1 MTILETLASLLPTQR
16 LSVMDLVEQAGIDV
30 TAWRTTAEGRPVK
43 NPKANPSYCYD
54 WAFGSENEGFLV
66 CIWHGSLKLLDFPS
80 GQTIVYNEN
89 FRDLALGL
97 DRKAIDRTQPSEER
111 NRARSQ
117 AFRARAFDRAL
128 QLSFRRAVPVR
139 VIVLEGDRRQ
149 REELGKAS
157 STVDARKLDAENWFM
172 HAYDND
178 TGNVLLV
185 RGLPLSPAQVTTA
198 DVETSVAVS
207 TEKALQEPDAL
218 GFLGGIKDTPAAS
231 VYVDQFSVPATTIR
245 EATVLVRDRSAA
257 VRDAVLRR
265 AEGLCELCN
274 EPGFVTAAGSVYL
287 ETHHVVPLADN
298 GLDHPSNVVAICP
311 QDHRR
316 AHYAAERDEIA
327 IRLTEILDSKG
338 DSLGHQRH
346 DN

>member
-1 MTILETLASLLPTQR
+1 MTVLETLASLLPTQR

-30 TAWRTTAEGRPVK
+30 TPWHTTAEGRPVK
-43 NPKANPSYCYD
+43 NPKANPSFCYD
-54 WAFGSENEGFLV
+54 WAFGSEKEGFLV

-80 GQTIVYNEN
+80 GQAIVYNEN

-117 AFRARAFDRAL
+117 AHRARAFDRAL
-128 QLSFRRAVPVR
+128 QLSFRRAMPVR

-157 STVDARKLDAENWFM
+157 STVDARKLDTENWFM

-185 RGLPLSPAQVTTA
+185 RGVVLAS
-198 DVETSVAVS
+198 VE
-207 TEKALQEPDAL
+207 L
-218 GFLGGIKDTPAAS
+218 PAAEGEVDAPLKTPDQAS
-231 VYVDQFSVPATTIR
+231 PELDRSKYVDQLSVPAPPTMR
-245 EATVLVRDRSAA
+245 EATVLLRDRSAA
-257 VRDAVLRR
+257 VREAVLIR
-265 AEGLCELCN
+265 AGGLCELCN
-274 EPGFVTAAGSVYL
+274 EPGFVTAAGSIYL
-287 ETHHVVPLADN
+287 ETHHVVPLADS
-298 GLDHPSNVVAICP
+298 GPDHPSNVVAICP

-327 IRLTEILDSKG
+327 IRLTAILDSKG
-338 DSLGHQRH
+338 ATMAHQSYAT
-346 DN
+346 

>member
-1 MTILETLASLLPTQR
+1 MTVLETLASLLPTQR

-30 TAWRTTAEGRPVK
+30 TPWHTTAEGRPVK
-43 NPKANPSYCYD
+43 NPRANPSYCYD
-54 WAFGSENEGFLV
+54 WAFGSKKEGFLV

-80 GQTIVYNEN
+80 GQAIVYNEN

-117 AFRARAFDRAL
+117 AHRARAFDRAL
-128 QLSFRRAVPVR
+128 QLSFRRAMPVR

-157 STVDARKLDAENWFM
+157 STVDARKLDTENWFM

-185 RGLPLSPAQVTTA
+185 RGVVLAS
-198 DVETSVAVS
+198 VE
-207 TEKALQEPDAL
+207 L
-218 GFLGGIKDTPAAS
+218 PAAEGDVDAPLKTPDQAS
-231 VYVDQFSVPATTIR
+231 PELDRSKYVDQFSVPAPPTMR
-245 EATVLVRDRSAA
+245 EATVLLRDRSAA
-257 VRDAVLRR
+257 VREAVLIR
-265 AEGLCELCN
+265 AGGLCELCN
-274 EPGFVTAAGSVYL
+274 EPGFVTAAGSIYL
-287 ETHHVVPLADN
+287 ETHHVVPLADS
-298 GLDHPSNVVAICP
+298 GPDHPSNVVAICP

-327 IRLTEILDSKG
+327 IRLTAILDSKG
-338 DSLGHQRH
+338 ATMAHQSYAT
-346 DN
+346 

>member
-1 MTILETLASLLPTQR
+1 MSDLETLASLLPTQR

-30 TAWRTTAEGRPVK
+30 TPWHTTAEGRPVK
-43 NPKANPSYCYD
+43 NPRANPSYCYD
-54 WAFGSENEGFLV
+54 WAFGSKKEGFLV

-80 GQTIVYNEN
+80 GQAIVYNEN

-117 AFRARAFDRAL
+117 AHRARAFDRAL
-128 QLSFRRAVPVR
+128 QLSFRRAMPVR

-157 STVDARKLDAENWFM
+157 STVDARKLDTENWFM

-185 RGLPLSPAQVTTA
+185 RGVVLAS
-198 DVETSVAVS
+198 VE
-207 TEKALQEPDAL
+207 L
-218 GFLGGIKDTPAAS
+218 PAAEGDVDAPLKTPDQAS
-231 VYVDQFSVPATTIR
+231 PELDRSKYVDQFSVPAPPTMR
-245 EATVLVRDRSAA
+245 EATVLLRDRSAA
-257 VRDAVLRR
+257 VREAVLIR
-265 AEGLCELCN
+265 AGGLCELCN
-274 EPGFVTAAGSVYL
+274 EPGFVTAAGSIYL
-287 ETHHVVPLADN
+287 ETHHVVPLADS
-298 GLDHPSNVVAICP
+298 GPDHPSNVVAICP

-327 IRLTEILDSKG
+327 IRLTAILDSKG
-338 DSLGHQRH
+338 ATMAHQSYAT
-346 DN
+346 

>member
-1 MTILETLASLLPTQR
+1 MSDLETLASLLPTQR

-30 TAWRTTAEGRPVK
+30 TPWHTTAEGRPVK

-54 WAFGSENEGFLV
+54 WAFGSEKEGFLV

-80 GQTIVYNEN
+80 GQVIVYNEN

-117 AFRARAFDRAL
+117 AHRARAFDRAL
-128 QLSFRRAVPVR
+128 QLSFRRAMPVR

-185 RGLPLSPAQVTTA
+185 RGVVLAS
-198 DVETSVAVS
+198 VE
-207 TEKALQEPDAL
+207 L
-218 GFLGGIKDTPAAS
+218 PAAEGDVDAPLKTPDQAS
-231 VYVDQFSVPATTIR
+231 PELVRSKYVDQFSAPTPPTLR
-245 EATVLVRDRSAA
+245 EATVLLRDRSAA
-257 VRDAVLRR
+257 VREAVLMR
-265 AEGLCELCN
+265 AGGLCELCN
-274 EPGFVTAAGSVYL
+274 EPGFVTAAGSIYL

-298 GLDHPSNVVAICP
+298 GPDHPSNVVAICP

-327 IRLTEILDSKG
+327 VELTAILDSKVAKRA
-338 DSLGHQRH
+338 Q
-346 DN
+346 

>member
-1 MTILETLASLLPTQR
+1 MSVLETLASLLPTER

-30 TAWRTTAEGRPVK
+30 TPWHTTADGRPVK
-43 NPKANPSYCYD
+43 NPRANPSYCYD

-66 CIWHGSLKLLDFPS
+66 CIWHGSLKLLDLPS

-89 FRDLALGL
+89 FRELALAL

-117 AFRARAFDRAL
+117 AHRARAFDRAL
-128 QLSFRRAVPVR
+128 QLSFRRAMPVK

-157 STVDARKLDAENWFM
+157 STVDARKLDTENWFM

-185 RGLPLSPAQVTTA
+185 RGVVLAS
-198 DVETSVAVS
+198 VE
-207 TEKALQEPDAL
+207 L
-218 GFLGGIKDTPAAS
+218 PAAEGDVDAPLKTPDQAS
-231 VYVDQFSVPATTIR
+231 SELVRSKYVDQFSAPAPPTMR
-245 EATVLVRDRSAA
+245 EATVLLRDRSAA
-257 VRDAVLRR
+257 VREAVLIR
-265 AEGLCELCN
+265 AGGLCELCN
-274 EPGFVTAAGSVYL
+274 EPGFVTAAGSIYL
-287 ETHHVVPLADN
+287 ETHHVVPLAEN
-298 GLDHPSNVVAICP
+298 GPDHPSNVVAICP

-316 AHYAAERDEIA
+316 AHFAAERDEIA
-327 IRLTEILDSKG
+327 IRLSAILDSKG
-338 DSLGHQRH
+338 ATLVHQSYAT
-346 DN
+346 

>member
-1 MTILETLASLLPTQR
+1 MSDLETLASLLPTQR

-30 TAWRTTAEGRPVK
+30 TPWHTTAEGRPVK
-43 NPKANPSYCYD
+43 NPKANPSFCYD
-54 WAFGSENEGFLV
+54 WAFGSEKEGFLV

-80 GQTIVYNEN
+80 GQAIVYNEN

-117 AFRARAFDRAL
+117 AHRARAFDRAL
-128 QLSFRRAVPVR
+128 QLSFRRAMPVR

-157 STVDARKLDAENWFM
+157 STVDARKLDTENWFM

-185 RGLPLSPAQVTTA
+185 RGVVLAS
-198 DVETSVAVS
+198 VE
-207 TEKALQEPDAL
+207 L
-218 GFLGGIKDTPAAS
+218 PAAEGDVDAPLKTPDQAS
-231 VYVDQFSVPATTIR
+231 PELDRSKYVDQFSVPAPPTMR
-245 EATVLVRDRSAA
+245 EATVLLRDRSAA
-257 VRDAVLRR
+257 VRDVVLAR
-265 AEGLCELCN
+265 AGGRCELCN
-274 EPGFVTAAGSVYL
+274 EPGFVTAAGSIYL

-298 GLDHPSNVVAICP
+298 GPDHPSNVVAICP

-327 IRLTEILDSKG
+327 IRLTAILVSFAA
-338 DSLGHQRH
+338 Q
-346 DN
+346 

>member
-1 MTILETLASLLPTQR
+1 MSDLETLASLLPTQR

-30 TAWRTTAEGRPVK
+30 TPWHTTAEGRPVK

-54 WAFGSENEGFLV
+54 WAFGSEKEGFLV

-80 GQTIVYNEN
+80 GQAIVYNEN

-117 AFRARAFDRAL
+117 AHRARAFDRAL
-128 QLSFRRAVPVR
+128 QLSFRRAMPVR

-157 STVDARKLDAENWFM
+157 STVDARKLDTENWFM

-178 TGNVLLV
+178 TGDVLLV
-185 RGLPLSPAQVTTA
+185 RGVVLAS
-198 DVETSVAVS
+198 VE
-207 TEKALQEPDAL
+207 L
-218 GFLGGIKDTPAAS
+218 PAAEGDVDAPLKTPDQAS
-231 VYVDQFSVPATTIR
+231 PELDRSKYVDQFSAPAPPTMR
-245 EATVLVRDRSAA
+245 EATVLLRDRSAA
-257 VRDAVLRR
+257 VREAVLMR
-265 AEGLCELCN
+265 AGGLCELCN
-274 EPGFVTAAGSVYL
+274 EPGFVTAAGSIYL

-298 GLDHPSNVVAICP
+298 GPDLPSNVVAICP

-327 IRLTEILDSKG
+327 IRLTAILDSKG
-338 DSLGHQRH
+338 AMLVHQSYAT
-346 DN
+346 

>member
-1 MTILETLASLLPTQR
+1 MTALETLASLLPTQR
-16 LSVMDLVEQAGIDV
+16 LSVIDLVEQAGIDV
-30 TAWRTTAEGRPVK
+30 TPWHTTAEGRPVK

-54 WAFGSENEGFLV
+54 WAFGSEKEGFLV

-80 GQTIVYNEN
+80 GQGIVYNEN

-117 AFRARAFDRAL
+117 AHRARAFDRAL
-128 QLSFRRAVPVR
+128 QLSFRRAMPVR

-157 STVDARKLDAENWFM
+157 STVDARKLDTENWFM
-172 HAYDND
+172 NAYDND

-185 RGLPLSPAQVTTA
+185 RGVVLAS
-198 DVETSVAVS
+198 VE
-207 TEKALQEPDAL
+207 L
-218 GFLGGIKDTPAAS
+218 PAAEGAGDAPLKTPDQANPELDRPK
-231 VYVDQFSVPATTIR
+231 YVDQFSAPARPTIR
-245 EATVLVRDRSAA
+245 EATVLLRDRSAA
-257 VRDAVLRR
+257 VREAVLMR
-265 AEGLCELCN
+265 AGGLCELCN
-274 EPGFVTAAGSVYL
+274 EPGFFTAAGSVYL
-287 ETHHVVPLADN
+287 ETHHVVPLANN

-316 AHYAAERDEIA
+316 AHYAADRDEIA
-327 IRLTEILDSKG
+327 IRLTAILDSKG
-338 DSLGHQRH
+338 ATLVHQSYAT
-346 DN
+346 